1 MFLGVMRWRQRSP
14 RRPLAPRE
22 LSDAWTRE
30 CGLGVLVICNWEQ
43 AHDDWAREFDL
54 IVNCCDG
61 QASYKRPV
69 SLVCSVQQSKGSRGL
84 WEMKSPRVEE
94 SNRVSG
100 IPQAERWHVD

>member
-30 CGLGVLVICNWEQ
+30 CGLGVFVICNWEQ
-43 AHDDWAREFDL
+43 AHDDWARDFDL

-69 SLVCSVQQSKGSRGL
+69 SLVCSRGRGVFGKSKIQGLPVGNDESKGRGV
-84 WEMKSPRVEE
+84 K
-94 SNRVSG
+94 
-100 IPQAERWHVD
+100 